1 MKIKNYKKFITIY
14 ETGKEIITLGDT
26 EVKKHKF
33 HQYKGPISIN
43 DADIS
48 KIVVSNRV
56 RFGKKGFKYFIGY
69 EDSKKVRTLC
79 VVLSKCECISFLIKN
94 EELRER
100 YNEI

>member
-48 KIVVSNRV
+48 KIV
-56 RFGKKGFKYFIGY
+56 GFVLV
-69 EDSKKVRTLC
+69 KKVLNILLGTKI
-79 VVLSKCECISFLIKN
+79 VKK
-94 EELRER
+94 
-100 YNEI
+100 

>member
-1 MKIKNYKKFITIY
+1 MKIKNYKKFIIIY

-33 HQYKGPISIN
+33 HQYKSPISIN

-56 RFGKKGFKYFIGY
+56 RFGKRGFKYFIGY
-69 EDSKKVRTLC
+69 EDGKKVRTLC

-94 EELRER
+94 EELLEK